1 MGTAFADQFLK
12 TTRFATLMKT
22 SLFFVAASLA
32 ALLPTA
38 HASSV
43 TFGAIPTARTVVD
56 ASSAM
61 VTSGLVWVGTFTN
74 LGGVASLDSGL
85 TLAQNVANVKTT
97 GGWKQFTFDP
107 ATGLVDS
114 PVTNTMSISGSGKV
128 GGGVTDD
135 NGTPSTS
142 QKASFFDNKDLY
154 LWLFNGDSS
163 QMGIFRATDAT
174 IPWKFP
180 INNNGLGDSVT
191 LSSTTSA
198 APTVV
203 AIGGFGSAPIG
214 QFQLTNNFAA
224 APVPE
229 PSTFAAG
236 AMLMLAAMGV
246 RRRRRG

>member
-1 MGTAFADQFLK
+1 
-12 TTRFATLMKT
+12 MKT
-22 SLFFVAASLA
+22 SIFFVAASLA

-43 TFGAIPTARTVVD
+43 TFSAVPTARIVVD
-56 ASSAM
+56 SSLST
-61 VTSGLVWVGTFTN
+61 VTSGVVWVGTFSN
-74 LGGVASLDSGL
+74 PGGVSLDNGL
-85 TLAQNVANVKTT
+85 SLAANVAAVKTS

-114 PVTNTMSISGSGKV
+114 PVTNTMAISLSGRV
-128 GGGVTDD
+128 GGVVTDH
-135 NGTPSTS
+135 NGAEDSGL
-142 QKASFFDNKDLY
+142 QASFFDNKSLY

-163 QMGIFRATDAT
+163 QMGIFRATDAAV
-174 IPWKFP
+174 PWAFP
-180 INNNGLGDSVT
+180 KNKNGNGDSVT
-191 LSSTTSA
+191 LSSTVSA

-203 AIGGFGSAPIG
+203 AIGGFGSAPSG
-214 QFQLTNNFAA
+214 QFKLTNDFNVT
-224 APVPE
+224 PVPE